1 MLSDACPCPDPD
13 DDIAIFLA
21 PTSISKGELP
31 VKKQLFALA
40 VAALP
45 LTAMAQSESST
56 LDTYHTYPNF
66 MVEHW
71 GLSMMHGQFGKANG
85 KFAFD
90 KTAKSGSVD
99 LSIETAS
106 LSTGDNDKGARPRSR
121 DEHLR
126 SADFFNVAEFPKVT
140 FKSTKVAFTG
150 DMPSGVDGNLTLL
163 GVTKPVTL
171 SFERFK
177 CGANPF
183 NKKARCGGNAVGKIK
198 RSDFGMKAALPAV
211 GDEISLNIE
220 FEGDKD

>member
-1 MLSDACPCPDPD
+1 M
-13 DDIAIFLA
+13 
-21 PTSISKGELP
+21 
-31 VKKQLFALA
+31 KKHLFALA

-45 LTAMAQSESST
+45 LAAMAQTESYT

-71 GLSMMHGQFGKANG
+71 GLSMMHGQFGKATG

-90 KTAKSGSVD
+90 KAAKSGSVD

-150 DMPSGVDGNLTLL
+150 ALTIGLAAALFASASLMLAQLPWYALPLMGLVPFALLLSPGGRGPVWRRAVILGVLALL
-163 GVTKPVTL
+163 G
-171 SFERFK
+171 
-177 CGANPF
+177 
-183 NKKARCGGNAVGKIK
+183 
-198 RSDFGMKAALPAV
+198 AAAPLLAAWSATA
-211 GDEISLNIE
+211 GQ
-220 FEGDKD
+220 